1 MLKSARL
8 RERVAFDK
16 IVGTPDGSGGEDRA
30 WSQQVLC
37 WGQVIYARGSEVID
51 AARLQGRA
59 AYKIKIRSCTASRLI
74 TPDWRMR
81 DVRRGLPSGV
91 SGDPLAG
98 QRYNIRE
105 VDAITDPDWI
115 YLVVESGVAV

>member
-1 MLKSARL
+1 ML
-8 RERVAFDK
+8 
-16 IVGTPDGSGGEDRA
+16 
-30 WSQQVLC
+30 
-37 WGQVIYARGSEVID
+37 GQVIARGSEVID
-51 AARLQGRA
+51 AARLRGA

-115 YLVVESGVAV
+115 YLVVESGSRSDGDPFRRAADRRLSGADQ